1 MSNDIIQSF
10 VSCCVVDI
18 LKKIILWKIYMFDKL
33 FLNMMNAQ
41 DAKDKYMFYKDYSN
55 TNTKYIAIKRKIP

>member
-33 FLNMMNAQ
+33 FLNMMNVH
-41 DAKDKYMFYKDYSN
+41 AKDKYMFYKDYSN